1 MIDVRILSNRNLAVE
16 DLENQFSPV
25 SPQGGEFGNR
35 APEEL
40 GGRALNGMGADFG

>member
-1 MIDVRILSNRNLAVE
+1 MNRSSQLE

-40 GGRALNGMGADFG
+40 GGRALNGTGADF